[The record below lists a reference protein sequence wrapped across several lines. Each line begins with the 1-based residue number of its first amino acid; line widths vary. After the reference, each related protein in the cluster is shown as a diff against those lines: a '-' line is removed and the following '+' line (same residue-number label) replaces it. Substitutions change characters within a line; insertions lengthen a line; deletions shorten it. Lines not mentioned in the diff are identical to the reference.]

1 MAVVAHRGV
10 ARSTYLPEGWVR
22 SLNPLLRLTRPVLDA
37 YARAVADP
45 RWQGHYEFILPT
57 VAKRAGLRVEDLGGE
72 GSFVPPGR
80 ERSVYVGKSPHGRP
94 PDLTFGFRPPRHDY
108 FHEKPETFPQHGMLY
123 HPVKPGVPAWTRE
136 TRNLN
141 ERARPGLGARSLAVP
156 PQVGPQHPPEL
167 LRRRS
172 VHGVPALTE
181 HVEERLRARLEARR
195 LQHEVDQQA
204 RRLGAVPG
212 AG

>member
-1 MAVVAHRGV
+1 M
-10 ARSTYLPEGWVR
+10 R

-136 TRNLN
+136 TRNMLHRTADRSTRPSARGAPRGVAAGWPAASAGAAASPQRRRRP
-141 ERARPGLGARSLAVP
+141 RAHGARRGTSAC
-156 PQVGPQHPPEL
+156 
-167 LRRRS
+167 
-172 VHGVPALTE
+172 A
-181 HVEERLRARLEARR
+181 A
-195 LQHEVDQQA
+195 
-204 RRLGAVPG
+204 
-212 AG
+212 

>member
-1 MAVVAHRGV
+1 MTDDAFPDFLDDYFAECDEHLMSVRRLLVALESSVGQ
-10 ARSTYLPEGWVR
+10 PEI
-22 SLNPLLRLTRPVLDA
+22 NRPVLDA

-80 ERSVYVGKSPHGRP
+80 ERSVYVGKSPQGRP

-108 FHEKPETFPQHGMLY
+108 FHEKPGTFPQHGMLY

-136 TRNLN
+136 TRNLSN
-141 ERARPGLGARSLAVP
+141 GKGSA
-156 PQVGPQHPPEL
+156 
-167 LRRRS
+167 
-172 VHGVPALTE
+172 
-181 HVEERLRARLEARR
+181 
-195 LQHEVDQQA
+195 
-204 RRLGAVPG
+204 
-212 AG
+212 